1 LTGLYFDS
9 ASTTPID
16 PEVVAE
22 MIDALQ
28 SLLGNPSAIAHDYG
42 QAAARRVAGCR
53 ELIADAFSC
62 EPDEVIFTSGAT
74 ESDNLALMGIARA
87 YADRGRHLVVSAIEH
102 RAVLACAEQLEREG
116 FEITRVQPDPNG
128 VIQPE
133 AIVAALRP
141 ETLLV
146 SVMQANN
153 ETGVL
158 QPIEAIAEVAAEA
171 GVLFHVDAA
180 QAAGKYAI
188 DLDAI
193 PIDLLTASAHKL
205 HGPKGIG
212 CLVIRNRRQLRLAPM
227 MHGGEQEYGL
237 RPGTLPVHQVIG
249 FASALAKT
257 SRRREADRVQVA
269 AVRERFLHSLAA
281 ADIPVIQHGAEAP
294 RSPYILGLSIPGIP
308 SDALINQLSGNLA
321 ISSGSACS
329 SGTIEPSHVLRAMG
343 VSDQALYSAF
353 RVSFDRTHRLEQA
366 EQAARLIVEAVRR
379 IQDLMYDRDDG

>member
-1 LTGLYFDS
+1 VNSLYFDS

-22 MIDALQ
+22 MTDALQ
-28 SLLGNPSAIAHDYG
+28 SLLGNPSAAAHGYG
-42 QAAARRVAGCR
+42 QAAARRVASCR
-53 ELIADAFSC
+53 ERIADVFGC

-74 ESDNLALMGIARA
+74 ESDNLALMGVARA

-116 FEITRVQPDPNG
+116 FEISRVRPDSNG

-133 AIVAALRP
+133 AIAAALRP

-146 SVMQANN
+146 SVMHTNN

-158 QPIEAIAEVAAEA
+158 QPIDTIAEVAAEA

-188 DLDAI
+188 DLDAT
-193 PIDLLTASAHKL
+193 PIDLLTASGHKL
-205 HGPKGIG
+205 QGPKGIG
-212 CLVIRNRRQLRLAPM
+212 CLIIRNRRQLRLAPM

-237 RPGTLPVHQVIG
+237 RPGTLPVHQIIG
-249 FASALAKT
+249 FASALTKISAQ
-257 SRRREADRVQVA
+257 RDADRAQVT

-281 ADIPVIQHGAEAP
+281 SDIPVIQHGAEAP

-308 SDALINQLSGNLA
+308 SDALINQLAGSLA

-329 SGTIEPSHVLRAMG
+329 SGTVEPSHVLRAMG

-353 RVSFDRTHRLEQA
+353 RVSFDRTHSVEQA
-366 EQAARLIVEAVRR
+366 EEGGRLIINAVQR
-379 IQDLMYDRDDG
+379 IQALMRQSP

>member
-1 LTGLYFDS
+1 MYFDS

-22 MIDALQ
+22 MTDALR
-28 SLLGNPSAIAHDYG
+28 SLLGNPSATAHGYG
-42 QAAARRVAGCR
+42 QAAARRVASCR

-74 ESDNLALMGIARA
+74 ESDNLALIGIARA
-87 YADRGRHLVVSAIEH
+87 YAERGRHLVISAIEH

-116 FEITRVQPDPNG
+116 FEITRVRPDVNG

-133 AIVAALRP
+133 AIAAALRP
-141 ETLLV
+141 DTLLV
-146 SVMQANN
+146 SVMHTNN
-153 ETGVL
+153 EIGVL

-188 DLDAI
+188 DLDAT

-212 CLVIRNRRQLRLAPM
+212 CLIIRNRRQLRLTPLM
-227 MHGGEQEYGL
+227 FGGEQEHGL
-237 RPGTLPVHQVIG
+237 RPGTLPVHQIIG

-257 SRRREADRVQVA
+257 SRRRDADRAQVT
-269 AVRERFLHSLAA
+269 AVRDRFLHTLTAA
-281 ADIPVIQHGAEAP
+281 GIPVIVHGAEAP

-308 SDALINQLSGNLA
+308 SDALINQLAGSLA
-321 ISSGSACS
+321 LSSGSACS
-329 SGTIEPSHVLRAMG
+329 SGTVEPSHVLRAMG
-343 VSDQALYSAF
+343 VNDRALYSAF
-353 RVSFDRTHRLEQA
+353 RVSFDRTHRVEQA
-366 EQAARLIVEAVRR
+366 EEAAHLIIEAVRR
-379 IQDLMYDRDDG
+379 IQDLMR

>member
-1 LTGLYFDS
+1 MYFDS

-22 MIDALQ
+22 MTDALR
-28 SLLGNPSAIAHDYG
+28 SLLGNPSAAAHGYG
-42 QAAARRVAGCR
+42 QAAARRVASCR
-53 ELIADAFSC
+53 ELIADTFGC

-74 ESDNLALMGIARA
+74 ESDNLALIGIARA
-87 YADRGRHLVVSAIEH
+87 HAERGRHLVVSAIEH

-116 FEITRVQPDPNG
+116 FEITWVRPDVNG

-133 AIVAALRP
+133 TIAAALRP
-141 ETLLV
+141 DTLLV
-146 SVMQANN
+146 SVMHTNN

-158 QPIEAIAEVAAEA
+158 QPIEAIAEGAAEA

-180 QAAGKYAI
+180 QSAGKYAI

-212 CLVIRNRRQLRLAPM
+212 CLIIRNRRQLHLSPM

-237 RPGTLPVHQVIG
+237 RPGTLPVHQIIG

-257 SRRREADRVQVA
+257 SRRRDADHAQVS
-269 AVRERFLHSLAA
+269 AVRERFLRTLSA

-308 SDALINQLSGNLA
+308 SDALLNQLAGSLA
-321 ISSGSACS
+321 LSSGSACN
-329 SGTIEPSHVLRAMG
+329 SGTVEPSHVLRAMG
-343 VSDQALYSAF
+343 VNDRALYSAF
-353 RVSFDRTHRLEQA
+353 RVSFDRTHGVEQA
-366 EQAARLIVEAVRR
+366 EQGARLIIDAVQR
-379 IQDLMYDRDDG
+379 IQDLMRHSP